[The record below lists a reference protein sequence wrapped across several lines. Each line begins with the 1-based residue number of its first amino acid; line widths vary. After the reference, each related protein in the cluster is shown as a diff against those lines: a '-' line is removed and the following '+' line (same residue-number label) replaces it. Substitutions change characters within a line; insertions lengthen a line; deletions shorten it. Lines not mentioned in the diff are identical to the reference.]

1 LEDIDIAKRSLAE
14 LRSVRGDRES
24 VGWLESKDVEGEL
37 EY

>member
-14 LRSVRGDRES
+14 TRPVGGDPES